1 MTRPLFHV
9 EYNIELYN
17 IVPSSLEGVGTE
29 SKQQQKEEEKSVF
42 FFSAFLGWLYSVEVL
57 ARVV

>member
-29 SKQQQKEEEKSVF
+29 SKQQQKEEEKKCF
-42 FFSAFLGWLYSVEVL
+42 FFFLLFWVDYIQLKCWPV
-57 ARVV
+57 